1 MFAFALRRASIA
13 SVAAATVAATPAVC
27 GLRGGEV
34 SCLAG
39 GDAAN
44 SRLFSSRVIS
54 AKDVASTKWLKL
66 QTISYSDQTGRE
78 RLWDS
83 VTRCHAD
90 HGASIATAGVDAVVI
105 LALLKS
111 ATTQEVSTLLVRQF
125 RPPVGCV
132 TIELPAGL
140 IDAGESPEQAAL
152 RELKEETGFVGTVA
166 SCSDAVCMSPG
177 ICDESVKLVVVEV
190 DLDSP
195 ANQDPSQSLEETE
208 FISVSRVP
216 LRSLTIELKR
226 LEAEGAM
233 PIEGLFLLAVG
244 LELGLGLQV

>member
-1 MFAFALRRASIA
+1 MFIALRRASAAAA
-13 SVAAATVAATPAVC
+13 SVAAISVC
-27 GLRGGEV
+27 GLRGGDV
-34 SCLAG
+34 SCLDSDSAS
-39 GDAAN
+39 

-66 QTISYSDQTGRE
+66 QTITYSDQTGRE

-90 HGASIATAGVDAVVI
+90 HGAAVASAGVDAVVI

-111 ATTQEVSTLLVRQF
+111 AITQEVSTLLVRQF

-140 IDAGESPEQAAL
+140 IDSGESPEQAAL

-166 SCSDAVCMSPG
+166 SCSGAVCMSPG
-177 ICDESVKLVVVEV
+177 VCDESVKLVVVDV

-195 ANQDPSQSLEETE
+195 ANQQPSQSLEETE
-208 FISVSRVP
+208 YISVSRVP
-216 LRSLTIELKR
+216 LRSLTTELKR

-244 LELGLGLQV
+244 LELGLGLQGA

>member
-1 MFAFALRRASIA
+1 
-13 SVAAATVAATPAVC
+13 
-27 GLRGGEV
+27 
-34 SCLAG
+34 
-39 GDAAN
+39 
-44 SRLFSSRVIS
+44 
-54 AKDVASTKWLKL
+54 
-66 QTISYSDQTGRE
+66 
-78 RLWDS
+78 
-83 VTRCHAD
+83 
-90 HGASIATAGVDAVVI
+90 
-105 LALLKS
+105 
-111 ATTQEVSTLLVRQF
+111 
-125 RPPVGCV
+125 
-132 TIELPAGL
+132 
-140 IDAGESPEQAAL
+140 
-152 RELKEETGFVGTVA
+152 
-166 SCSDAVCMSPG
+166 MSPG